1 MDSAT
6 GNRLSYRPKQVAEAD
21 RRTQGT
27 KVRTPMTQHSDRRE
41 FLRTA
46 AIATAALALPQRLF
60 PAEKKSVLVFTKSS
74 GFEHAAVKRS
84 GDQLSIAEKVVT
96 ELGKKNGFDVNCTK
110 DGRIFDS
117 KEFRAFGATFF
128 FTTGDLTQAGTDKNP
143 PMSPA
148 GKQTLLT
155 WVEQGLG
162 FVGCHAAS
170 DTFHTQPDP
179 QDLSNRYVAH
189 GAQSDPYLRMLG
201 GEFIVHGRDPRL
213 QTANIIINDPSFPG
227 LAGVQS
233 PVSFNEEWYS
243 LKDFAADIHV
253 IATVDTNMLKN
264 ECYQRRPYPVVWA
277 RMNGKGRVFFTALG
291 DRPEN
296 WQNPFHVN
304 LLAGGI
310 LWSLGEAKADLSQ
323 NLLAAAPGYADIPPK
338 FPPALGK

>member
-1 MDSAT
+1 
-6 GNRLSYRPKQVAEAD
+6 
-21 RRTQGT
+21 
-27 KVRTPMTQHSDRRE
+27 MTHNSDRRE
-41 FLRTA
+41 FLRTLTTA
-46 AIATAALALPQRLF
+46 AITATTAGLAFSHPSF
-60 PAEKKSVLVFTKSS
+60 SAPKKSLLVFTKSS
-74 GFEHAAVKRS
+74 GFEHEVVKRKD
-84 GDQLSIAEKVVT
+84 GKLSIAENVVT
-96 ELGKKNGFDVNCTK
+96 ELGKKNGFEVNCSK

-117 KEFRAFGATFF
+117 KDLHAHQAVFF
-128 FTTGDLTQAGTDKNP
+128 FTTGDLTQVGTDANP
-143 PMSPA
+143 AMSPA

-155 WVEQGLG
+155 SIEQGLG

-170 DTFHTQPDP
+170 DTFHTPPDP
-179 QDLSNRYVAH
+179 ADLSNRYIAH